1 MEIQRSVVEKG
12 TFRVLGAAEVLGAAL
27 IVCCCSG
34 MEEKVVRDKVLGA
47 KVRVENG
54 SSM

>member
-1 MEIQRSVVEKG
+1 MEIQRTVVERG

-34 MEEKVVRDKVLGA
+34 VEEKMS
-47 KVRVENG
+47 EIQC
-54 SSM
+54 